1 MVIAMKKFEFSK
13 LIMVVAILMWIAGG
27 AFGAVIVHDAPDQLT
42 GYLAYLGGP
51 VGVAYGFYAW
61 KSKAENVI
69 KLTKDIEKDKKLPNV
84 TKQQLTKAMA
94 KVLNNMDMEDFG
106 DGT

>member
-1 MVIAMKKFEFSK
+1 MMKKFEFSK
-13 LIMVVAILMWIAGG
+13 LIMLIAILVWIAGG
-27 AFGAVIVHDAPDQLT
+27 IFGSIIVHDSPDQLT

-51 VGVAYGFYAW
+51 VGIAYGFYAW

-69 KLTKDIEKDKKLPNV
+69 KLTRSIEKDKKLSGIS
-84 TKQQLTKAMA
+84 KQQLIKAVA
-94 KVLNNMDMEDFG
+94 KVLSDVDMEDFG